1 MYDIASLWKSFV
13 YTEKEKEENLFMR
26 KKSSFKLYFFFY
38 YISKLIMKRICW
50 IDHLVSL

>member
-13 YTEKEKEENLFMR
+13 YTEKEKRRKFIYEKEKLFQTLF
-26 KKSSFKLYFFFY
+26 SFY